1 MSRAPFNLTIF
12 LKILISQFSEIFSMK
27 PRFQTTLSKFLIAN

>member
-27 PRFQTTLSKFLIAN
+27 PQISINLI